1 MSGFLEIFHDG
12 LLVLVV
18 LGESFSRG
26 LGEYSVVSLAGAVLS
41 FRLCNQFINHI
52 LLVVEL

>member
-26 LGEYSVVSLAGAVLS
+26 LSEYSVVSLAGAELP
-41 FRLCNQFINHI
+41 FGLGNQFINHI